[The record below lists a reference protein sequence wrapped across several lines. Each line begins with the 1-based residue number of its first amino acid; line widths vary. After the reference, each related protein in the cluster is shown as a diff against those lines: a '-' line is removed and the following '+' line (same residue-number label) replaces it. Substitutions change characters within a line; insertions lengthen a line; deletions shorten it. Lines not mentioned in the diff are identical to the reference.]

1 MYISTQYVSCALG
14 AKIEMCPPKKRNV
27 PHFTF
32 LSVTL
37 PFLFDFGHLGT
48 QKKLCIPN
56 RSYFIYIWAFL
67 VTQTEKNQTEKNL
80 PAVRED
86 LGSIPGS
93 GRPPWRR
100 EWLPTLVGY
109 MPRGHKGLDT
119 TEHYFHTFTF
129 FGHIYL
135 QEYLFIDLA
144 IQVQIF
150 SPKRDL
156 P

>member
-1 MYISTQYVSCALG
+1 
-14 AKIEMCPPKKRNV
+14 MCPPQKRNV

-93 GRPPWRR
+93 GRPPG
-100 EWLPTLVGY
+100 EGNGY
-109 MPRGHKGLDT
+109 PLQQDICHEVTKGWTQLST
-119 TEHYFHTFTF
+119 TFTLSLF
-129 FGHIYL
+129 LVIYIYRNICL
-135 QEYLFIDLA
+135 QI
-144 IQVQIF
+144 
-150 SPKRDL
+150 L
-156 P
+156 PFRFRYFPLREIYPNNLV

>member
-1 MYISTQYVSCALG
+1 
-14 AKIEMCPPKKRNV
+14 MCPPKKRNV

-93 GRPPWRR
+93 GRPPG
-100 EWLPTLVGY
+100 EGNGY
-109 MPRGHKGLDT
+109 PLQYTCLENPMDRGAWQATVHGVAKVRHD
-119 TEHYFHTFTF
+119 
-129 FGHIYL
+129 
-135 QEYLFIDLA
+135 
-144 IQVQIF
+144 
-150 SPKRDL
+150 
-156 P
+156 